1 MLLQKLSSK
10 LEVVDICS
18 KAERRSRI
26 LIHSLHLR
34 SERNRS
40 KFITIAE
47 QGLMSSDTTQTL
59 RVVGLI
65 RV

>member
-1 MLLQKLSSK
+1 MLQQKHFSK
-10 LEVVDICS
+10 SEVVGIS
-18 KAERRSRI
+18 SRAERRGRI
-26 LIHSLHLR
+26 LIHSLHLM

-40 KFITIAE
+40 KFIIRAE